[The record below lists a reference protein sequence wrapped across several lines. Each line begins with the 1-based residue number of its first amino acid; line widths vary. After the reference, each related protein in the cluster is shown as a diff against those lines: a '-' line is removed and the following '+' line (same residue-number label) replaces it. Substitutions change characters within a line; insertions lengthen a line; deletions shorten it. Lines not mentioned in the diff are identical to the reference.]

1 MALRAFT
8 ACLWLATLLAAAPRD
23 ASAQETS
30 NGPLAVS
37 HPVLAASLERL
48 SEGSASWREA
58 LDALTGTGRRTIIT
72 TPDKAERGFDLD
84 QLAQALPILDD
95 QQRVQEVVVAI
106 NLELMQRMS
115 GLPVKAVQ
123 FEDDLDRIIAHE
135 VFGHAIPLLLAGD
148 MAGHC
153 ADPAPGQR
161 ATDACAIKRE
171 NQIRKELKLGRRF
184 DYGREGLALAR
195 RSQQE

>member
-1 MALRAFT
+1 MDLRVFT
-8 ACLWLATLLAAAPRD
+8 ACIGLAALIAAAPRI
-23 ASAQETS
+23 ASAQDATD
-30 NGPLAVS
+30 GPLAVS
-37 HPVLAASLERL
+37 HPVLAASVERL
-48 SEGSASWREA
+48 AAGSASWREA
-58 LDALTGTGRRTIIT
+58 LDAVSGTGRRTIIT
-72 TPDKAERGFDLD
+72 TTDKAERGFDLD

-95 QQRVQEVVVAI
+95 QQRVSEVVVAV

-135 VFGHAIPLLLAGD
+135 VFGHAIPLLLAGQ

-153 ADPAPGQR
+153 ADPVRGQR

-171 NQIRKELKLGRRF
+171 NQIRKELKLGLRF

-195 RSQQE
+195 RSQQ